1 MKKNELWITSFHI
14 AASIDGIS
22 GSPNTFASPNGAVK
36 DVFSLNGCH
45 SIKSINVK
53 PKSPTP
59 MLELA
64 KLEHK
69 VHTFQFFESMFTF
82 NFFLIFKRPKWL
94 CRNIINV
101 PSICGLTKLDQSRS
115 QNMAL
120 EVMPFMSVVSSKQV
134 VNVEITNLHLVM
146 SNGMFIHQAGKPTLS
161 SLPGYLVEIHA
172 TSILVARMP
181 CTPKSAQ
188 NMILYILSL
197 VYNNKYTYN
206 NLHILWCPNKKF

>member
-1 MKKNELWITSFHI
+1 MTLQKHHQC
-14 AASIDGIS
+14 
-22 GSPNTFASPNGAVK
+22 
-36 DVFSLNGCH
+36 SLNLWPYKTRSKPLPKHG
-45 SIKSINVK
+45 
-53 PKSPTP
+53 PKSC
-59 MLELA
+59 
-64 KLEHK
+64 
-69 VHTFQFFESMFTF
+69 S
-82 NFFLIFKRPKWL
+82 
-94 CRNIINV
+94 
-101 PSICGLTKLDQSRS
+101 
-115 QNMAL
+115 L

-206 NLHILWCPNKKF
+206 NLHILWRPNKKFYSNNFRHQLFLYISPVHPLDPPLCMPVLRPLQWHGPGIPPSKSTG